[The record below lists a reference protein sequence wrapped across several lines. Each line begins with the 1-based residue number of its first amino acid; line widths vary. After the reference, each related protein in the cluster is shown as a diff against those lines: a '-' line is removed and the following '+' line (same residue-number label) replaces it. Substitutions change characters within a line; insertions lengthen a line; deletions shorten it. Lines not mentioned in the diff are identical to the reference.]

1 MVEVTADIGKERG
14 KKMPIC
20 RLCSGTYP
28 REFFI
33 HGNGP
38 NTQVCSRCGVEH
50 GYISKDEAAN
60 LYDDTLKSARLSTVT
75 RRYRPF
81 LYLTVLWGLYST
93 TVRSIDPWG
102 WYMLIMLVLLTLASV
117 VLFFT
122 SAAKYSSTLARL
134 TPDYERPKGH

>member
-28 REFFI
+28 REFSI

-81 LYLTVLWGLYST
+81 LYLTVLWGLYIT

>member
-50 GYISKDEAAN
+50 GYVSKDEAAN

-81 LYLTVLWGLYST
+81 LYLTVLWGLYIT

-102 WYMLIMLVLLTLASV
+102 WYMLIMLALLTLASV

>member
-1 MVEVTADIGKERG
+1 
-14 KKMPIC
+14 MPIC

-28 REFFI
+28 RVSFI

-50 GYISKDEAAN
+50 GYVSKDEVAN
-60 LYDDTLKSARLSTVT
+60 LYDDTLRSARLSTVT

-81 LYLTVLWGLYST
+81 LYLTVLWGIYIT
-93 TVRSIDPWG
+93 TVRSVDPWG
-102 WYMLIMLVLLTLASV
+102 WYMLIMLTLLTLASI
-117 VLFFT
+117 VLFLT

>member
-1 MVEVTADIGKERG
+1 MVEMTADIGKERG

-81 LYLTVLWGLYST
+81 LYLTVLWGLYIT

-102 WYMLIMLVLLTLASV
+102 WYMLIMLALLTLASV

>member
-1 MVEVTADIGKERG
+1 
-14 KKMPIC
+14 MPIC

-38 NTQVCSRCGVEH
+38 NAQVCARCGVER

-60 LYDDTLKSARLSTVT
+60 LYDDTLKAARLSTVT

-81 LYLTVLWGLYST
+81 LYLTVLWGLYIT

-102 WYMLIMLVLLTLASV
+102 WYMLLMLVLLTPASI

>member
-1 MVEVTADIGKERG
+1 
-14 KKMPIC
+14 MPIC

-50 GYISKDEAAN
+50 GYVSKDEVAN

-81 LYLTVLWGLYST
+81 IYLTVLWGIYIT
-93 TVRSIDPWG
+93 TVRGINPWG
-102 WYMLIMLVLLTLASV
+102 WYMLIMLTLLTLASIV
-117 VLFFT
+117 VFIT
-122 SAAKYSSTLARL
+122 SGARYSSNLARL

>member
-1 MVEVTADIGKERG
+1 
-14 KKMPIC
+14 MPIC

-38 NTQVCSRCGVEH
+38 NTQVCSRCGIEH
-50 GYISKDEAAN
+50 GYVSKDEVAN

-81 LYLTVLWGLYST
+81 LYLTVLWTIYIT

-102 WYMLIMLVLLTLASV
+102 WYMLIMLAILTLASV
-117 VLFFT
+117 VLFLT

-134 TPDYERPKGH
+134 TPEYERPKGH

>member
-1 MVEVTADIGKERG
+1 
-14 KKMPIC
+14 MPIC

-38 NTQVCSRCGVEH
+38 NTPVCSRCGVEH
-50 GYISKDEAAN
+50 GFVSKDEAAN

-81 LYLTVLWGLYST
+81 LYLTVLWGIYIT
-93 TVRSIDPWG
+93 TVRSINPWG
-102 WYMLIMLVLLTLASV
+102 WYMLIMLAILTLASI
-117 VLFFT
+117 VLFLT

-134 TPDYERPKGH
+134 TPDFERPKGH

>member
-1 MVEVTADIGKERG
+1 
-14 KKMPIC
+14 MPTC

-38 NTQVCSRCGVEH
+38 KSQVCTRCGVEH
-50 GYISKDEAAN
+50 GMVSKDNAPN
-60 LYDDTLKSARLSTVT
+60 LYDDTLKSARLSTVS

-81 LYLTVLWGLYST
+81 LYLTVLWGLYIT
-93 TVRSIDPWG
+93 TVRSISPWG
-102 WYMLIMLVLLTLASV
+102 MYMLIMLTLLTLASL
-117 VLFFT
+117 VLFIT
-122 SAAKYSSTLARL
+122 SGARYTSTLTRL

>member
-1 MVEVTADIGKERG
+1 
-14 KKMPIC
+14 MPSFQPC
-20 RLCSGTYP
+20 AQYSGTYP

-81 LYLTVLWGLYST
+81 LYLTVLWGLYIT

-102 WYMLIMLVLLTLASV
+102 WYMLIMLALLTLASV

>member
-1 MVEVTADIGKERG
+1 
-14 KKMPIC
+14 MPIC

-50 GYISKDEAAN
+50 GYVSKDEAAN

-81 LYLTVLWGLYST
+81 LYLTVLWGLYIT

-102 WYMLIMLVLLTLASV
+102 WYMLIMLALLTLASV
-117 VLFFT
+117 DLFFT
-122 SAAKYSSTLARL
+122 TAAKYSSTLARL

>member
-1 MVEVTADIGKERG
+1 MVRG
-14 KKMPIC
+14 KKMPTC

-38 NTQVCSRCGVEH
+38 NTQVCVRCAVEQ
-50 GYISKDEAAN
+50 GYVSKDEATN

-81 LYLTVLWGLYST
+81 LYLTMLWGIYIT
-93 TVRSIDPWG
+93 TIRSINPWG
-102 WYMLIMLVLLTLASV
+102 WYMLLMLTLLTLISIV
-117 VLFFT
+117 VFFT
-122 SAAKYSSTLARL
+122 SAAKYSSTLSRL
-134 TPDYERPKGH
+134 TPDYDRPKGH

>member
-1 MVEVTADIGKERG
+1 
-14 KKMPIC
+14 MPIC

-50 GYISKDEAAN
+50 GYVNKEEAAN
-60 LYDDTLKSARLSTVT
+60 LYDDTLKSARLSTIT

-81 LYLTVLWGLYST
+81 LYLTVLWTIYIT
-93 TVRSIDPWG
+93 TISSISPWG
-102 WYMLIMLVLLTLASV
+102 WYMLIMLILLTLASI

-134 TPDYERPKGH
+134 TPDYQRPEGH

>member
-1 MVEVTADIGKERG
+1 
-14 KKMPIC
+14 MPIC
-20 RLCSGTYP
+20 RLCSATYP
-28 REFFI
+28 RESFI

-50 GYISKDEAAN
+50 GYVSKDEVAN
-60 LYDDTLKSARLSTVT
+60 LYDDTLRSARLSTVT

-81 LYLTVLWGLYST
+81 LYLTVLWGIYIT

-102 WYMLIMLVLLTLASV
+102 WYMLIMLTLLTLASI
-117 VLFFT
+117 VLFLT

>member
-1 MVEVTADIGKERG
+1 
-14 KKMPIC
+14 MPIC

-28 REFFI
+28 RESFI

-50 GYISKDEAAN
+50 GYVGKDEVAN
-60 LYDDTLKSARLSTVT
+60 LYDDTLRSARLSTVT

-81 LYLTVLWGLYST
+81 LYLTVLWGIYIT
-93 TVRSIDPWG
+93 TVRSINPWG
-102 WYMLIMLVLLTLASV
+102 WYMLIMLTLLTLASI
-117 VLFFT
+117 VLFLT
-122 SAAKYSSTLARL
+122 SAAKYSSTLSRL

>member
-1 MVEVTADIGKERG
+1 
-14 KKMPIC
+14 MPIC

-50 GYISKDEAAN
+50 GYVSKDEAAN

-81 LYLTVLWGLYST
+81 LYLTVLWGLYIT
-93 TVRSIDPWG
+93 TVRNIDPWG
-102 WYMLIMLVLLTLASV
+102 WYMLIMLALLTLASI
-117 VLFFT
+117 VLFST
-122 SAAKYSSTLARL
+122 SAARYSSTLARL

>member
-1 MVEVTADIGKERG
+1 
-14 KKMPIC
+14 MPIC

-50 GYISKDEAAN
+50 GYVSKDEVAN

-81 LYLTVLWGLYST
+81 LYLTVLWGIFIT
-93 TVRSIDPWG
+93 TIRGVDPWG
-102 WYMLIMLVLLTLASV
+102 RYMLIMLALLTLASIV
-117 VLFFT
+117 VFIT
-122 SAAKYSSTLARL
+122 GAAKYSSNLARL
-134 TPDYERPKGH
+134 TPEYERPKGH